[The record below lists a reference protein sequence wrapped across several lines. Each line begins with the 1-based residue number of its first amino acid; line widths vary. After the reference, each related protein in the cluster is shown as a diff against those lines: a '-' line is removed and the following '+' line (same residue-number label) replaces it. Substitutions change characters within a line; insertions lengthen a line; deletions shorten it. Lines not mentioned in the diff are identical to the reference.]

1 MCNYPKKQLALP
13 IALAVTTVTTLPA
26 LADEAVANMQTE
38 EQAIEEVVVIASPI
52 RDSQKAALQAKKA
65 ATNFVDIIAADTI
78 GRFPDQNLAD
88 SLGRVPGV
96 AIERDQGQARY
107 INFRGAP
114 FKYSPIAID
123 GVVIPGAENGRVARF
138 DSFPSVI
145 TSRLIANKAITPNMP
160 GDAVSGFINIET
172 HDPFKFDGFAFNA
185 DLGFGQ
191 QELGGGDITKT
202 ILKASYSNENWGG
215 MIYTSKNSR
224 EQITDNREYDWL
236 AENQL
241 GGVEFRSY
249 EVTREDEAF
258 GGKLEYRFNNS
269 AGRIFASVLES
280 EFNDHELRNQYALD
294 IEGGMEEFSQSAP
307 TGKVNDI
314 PLALVERWL
323 QDGDYKS
330 STSTKTLGFEYNVK
344 GWLLEGRV
352 SSTSTENYT
361 HIPLLQG
368 VGGSTSLSYDVTD
381 LEDPKAELYQVN
393 STTAPQALQE
403 ITYSANV
410 VLNSKSE
417 MDIDATQIKFDVTK
431 DMSLFG
437 LNSEVQ
443 FGFNADTREA
453 QGYGFYMDFSNA
465 SLYGFMGTGIEPA
478 DYDTG
483 VAWDSDFANGIGG
496 TIYDNEALR
505 SAWEAQVGDLSDI
518 DIPEGD
524 LIIIDETITA
534 VYAMATSYFDWGNL
548 VYGARIEQTDYT
560 SQGPTGTFEDDYI
573 HVLPSLHVNYDLAN
587 NQKLRWSLTTGVSR
601 PNYGEWRA
609 TTSIIPISTT
619 ISAGNPEL
627 EAEET
632 LGTDISYEWY
642 IGDASMLSTAAFYR
656 SIDKVIYVNANNVD
670 GSTIDSSLTG
680 TWSHTQSVNGEE
692 GSLSGLEVNFIAYA
706 SDFIDVLDGF
716 GASVNYTMLDSE
728 FTTLTGEKYSLPGT
742 SENIYNASIFY
753 EAHGLSARL
762 NYQYRDD
769 WFSTTENASEPEY
782 WSGQQRA
789 DFSLSYA
796 LPNDIYGAEVSF
808 YFNANNL
815 TDAVDTRY
823 VGSEATPNQVERYG
837 KRYMAGVRVNY

>member
-1 MCNYPKKQLALP
+1 MFNYSKNKLALS
-13 IALAVTTVTTLPA
+13 IALAITTVTTFPT
-26 LADEAVANMQTE
+26 LADESAANNQVL
-38 EQAIEEVVVIASPI
+38 EEVFVVASPI
-52 RDSQKAALQAKKA
+52 RDSQKAALEAKKE

-191 QELGGGDITKT
+191 QELGGGDISKT

-241 GGVEFRSY
+241 GAVEFRSY

-258 GGKLEYRFNNS
+258 GGKLEYRFNNG

-280 EFNDHELRNQYALD
+280 EFSDHELRNQYALD
-294 IEGGMEEFSQSAP
+294 IEGGMEQFSQSAP
-307 TGKVNDI
+307 TGKVNDV

-344 GWLLEGRV
+344 GWLLEGRI

-361 HIPLLQG
+361 HLPLLRG
-368 VGGSTSLSYDVTD
+368 VGGTTGLSYDVTD

-393 STTAPQALQE
+393 STIAPQALQD
-403 ITYSANV
+403 ITYAANV
-410 VLNSKSE
+410 VLNAKSE
-417 MDIDATQIKFDVTK
+417 MDIDATQIKLDVTK
-431 DMSLFG
+431 GMNLLG
-437 LNSEVQ
+437 LTSEVQ
-443 FGFNADTREA
+443 FGFNLDTREA
-453 QGYGFYMDFSNA
+453 EGYGFYMDFSDA
-465 SLYGFMGTGIEPA
+465 SLYGFMGTGIDPA

-505 SAWEAQVGDLSDI
+505 AAWEAQAGDLSNI

-548 VYGARIEQTDYT
+548 VYGVRIEQTDYT
-560 SQGPTGTFEDDYI
+560 TEGPTGTFEDDYI
-573 HVLPSLHVNYDLAN
+573 HVLPSLHVNYDLTKD
-587 NQKLRWSLTTGVSR
+587 QKLRWSLTTGVSR

-609 TTSIIPISTT
+609 TTSIIPISNT

-656 SIDKVIYVNANNVD
+656 SIDNVIYVNANDVD
-670 GSTIDSSLTG
+670 GSTIDSSLSG

-742 SENIYNASIFY
+742 SDNIYNASVFY
-753 EAHGLSARL
+753 EAHGLSALL

-782 WSGQQRA
+782 WSGQQRV

-796 LPNDIYGAEVSF
+796 LPSDIYGTEVSF

-815 TDAVDTRY
+815 TDAVDIRY
-823 VGSEATPNQVERYG
+823 VGSEVTPNQVERYG